1 MGKMTGLEEIRDV
14 PPKVLGMYRAVVELI
29 EEGAD
34 IAGLRVS
41 TITDRAGIGKG
52 TAYEYFETKE
62 EIVACAMVYYM
73 QWLFDWLG
81 KILLEKESFR
91 EQLDYLL
98 DEMEK
103 ENGRKFCFLRFVHIL
118 TDNSEFSQLIR
129 QKLGTREAEKCM
141 PMAIF
146 EKVLRRAVERGELRD
161 DLPMDYMVY
170 SVFAHLLTYMMAI
183 TTEQSFHV
191 DPAGMR
197 PYVFRGILG
206 ELCRTEQ
213 KQG

>member
-129 QKLGTREAEKCM
+129 QKLGTRVHKPQGTSIGHCEAL
-141 PMAIF
+141 
-146 EKVLRRAVERGELRD
+146 V
-161 DLPMDYMVY
+161 
-170 SVFAHLLTYMMAI
+170 T
-183 TTEQSFHV
+183 
-191 DPAGMR
+191 
-197 PYVFRGILG
+197 
-206 ELCRTEQ
+206 
-213 KQG
+213 